1 MTNLDQYSKSDDA
14 IALRLRALQTDATA
28 PYDWV
33 EFKRRSD
40 ERRRPQ
46 WHRAAIAALFVLVIV
61 GAALWGRFSHVGESG
76 KNTQTTANDYQTS
89 FNTLPN
95 DANEK
100 IDTYA
105 NTSATSQWLASLP
118 SEPTIVRVGTRV
130 AVVDLEDHI
139 AWIDDLLS
147 AAQVE
152 SAQPAHIRTLQRE
165 RAQLINSLAQVRYAE
180 TLAAQR

>member
-1 MTNLDQYSKSDDA
+1 MTNFDQRSKSDEA

-28 PYDWV
+28 PYDWA

-61 GAALWGRFSHVGESG
+61 GAALWGRFAQVGVSA
-76 KNTQTTANDYQTS
+76 KNTQTAAIDNQTS
-89 FNTLPN
+89 FGTPSN
-95 DANEK
+95 DANER
-100 IDTYA
+100 IYSSA
-105 NTSATSQWLASLP
+105 NTNATSQWLASLP
-118 SEPTIVRVGTRV
+118 NEPAVVRVGTRV

-165 RAQLINSLAQVRYAE
+165 RAQLIHSLAQVRYAE
-180 TLAAQR
+180 TLAARQ